1 MKERK
6 SKIPADRFCKTSYKL
21 NDEHHREQHYN
32 SEQIITTKI
41 PAKVNAQNLQEH
53 KCNSQKC
60 WECNDLL
67 C

>member
-1 MKERK
+1 MEKK
-6 SKIPADRFCKTSYKL
+6 SEFLNDRFSKASCKL
-21 NDEHHREQHYN
+21 NKAQQTN

-41 PAKVNAQNLQEH
+41 PAKINAQDLQER
-53 KCNSQKC
+53 KCNSQNC